1 MQQQQMEQ
9 ASLKAELAAAQQAQ
23 QSLLNPNGS
32 GYASTGFQHGVGM
45 VPMQQMAP
53 QFQMMGMQMPGMMMQ
68 PGMMG
73 GMQPQMMGGMGMQ

>member
-9 ASLKAELAAAQQAQ
+9 AKLKAELAAAQQAQ

-45 VPMQQMAP
+45 VPMQ
-53 QFQMMGMQMPGMMMQ
+53 
-68 PGMMG
+68 
-73 GMQPQMMGGMGMQ
+73 